1 MSWLRIFEGYRKLEA
16 DKVDAEARAR
26 FLQDQVETLQSQ
38 VEMLDGRA
46 QEALTKLLADREAV
60 SDMFAS
66 RVMGEGVFDPNRQPP
81 APKPPKT
88 AEESAAAAGPRRIPA
103 YMVAREMTK
112 RAFQEDAARVL
123 QEAQRLQ
130 EEAEQKL
137 GIKLSYPAGEGDPPD
152 AASVG

>member
-1 MSWLRIFEGYRKLEA
+1 MSWLRIFEDYRKLEA

-46 QEALTKLLADREAV
+46 QDALTKLLADREAV
-60 SDMFAS
+60 ADMFAS

-81 APKPPKT
+81 SSKPPMT

-137 GIKLSYPAGEGDPPD
+137 GIKLSHPAGEGDPPD